1 MRQHPSLMDNG
12 IVAQHSHSNFDHQLS
27 WPGLIKVILS
37 TSYCLLSGS
46 SVHEKITSVIF
57 VGISEQSSSYI
68 HISTARAMQLG
79 LNLQI
84 LSEYINPSLMQIL
97 YMYYILN
104 VTWYKSNEI
113 LIVSINLLL
122 VEFKPVFLSEELF

>member
-1 MRQHPSLMDNG
+1 
-12 IVAQHSHSNFDHQLS
+12 
-27 WPGLIKVILS
+27 
-37 TSYCLLSGS
+37 
-46 SVHEKITSVIF
+46 
-57 VGISEQSSSYI
+57 
-68 HISTARAMQLG
+68 MQLG

-97 YMYYILN
+97 YRYYIVN

-122 VEFKPVFLSEELF
+122 VEFEPVFLLEELF